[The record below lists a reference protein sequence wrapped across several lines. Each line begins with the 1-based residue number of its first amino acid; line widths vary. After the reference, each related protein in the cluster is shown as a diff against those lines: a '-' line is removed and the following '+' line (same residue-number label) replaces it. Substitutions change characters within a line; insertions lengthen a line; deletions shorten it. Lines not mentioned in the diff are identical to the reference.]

1 MSGWSAADQ
10 LNRYAEQG
18 MKAFLNEVLQRFPE
32 VADQVN
38 EGDEDL
44 PYVVVG
50 YIVEWLLSVELD
62 SATTERVTAFDRW
75 CMQQPR
81 GQTAAD
87 DILTIETVAFREKLF
102 GYDKL
107 LPLVPKLMSRE
118 ELQANKEYF
127 SRWVGEDRYEAAWRL
142 ACGNA

>member
-1 MSGWSAADQ
+1 
-10 LNRYAEQG
+10 

-50 YIVEWLLSVELD
+50 YIVEWLLSVEIE

-87 DILTIETVAFREKLF
+87 DILTIETVGLREKLF
-102 GYDKL
+102 RYDKL
-107 LPLVPKLMSRE
+107 LPLVTNNYR
-118 ELQANKEYF
+118 
-127 SRWVGEDRYEAAWRL
+127 
-142 ACGNA
+142 

>member
-1 MSGWSAADQ
+1 
-10 LNRYAEQG
+10 

-50 YIVEWLLSVELD
+50 YIVEWLLSVEIE

-87 DILTIETVAFREKLF
+87 DILTIETVGLREKLF
-102 GYDKL
+102 RYDKL
-107 LPLVPKLMSRE
+107 LPLVTKLMSRE
-118 ELQANKEYF
+118 ELQVNEEYL
-127 SRWVGEDRYEAAWRL
+127 SRWVGEDRYGAVWRL
-142 ACGNA
+142 AYGNA

>member
-1 MSGWSAADQ
+1 
-10 LNRYAEQG
+10 
-18 MKAFLNEVLQRFPE
+18 MKALFDEVLQRFPE
-32 VADQVN
+32 LAAQVN

-50 YIVEWLLSVELD
+50 YIAEWLLSVELD
-62 SATTERVTAFDRW
+62 SAAIQRVVDFDRW

-102 GYDKL
+102 EYDKL

-127 SRWVGEDRYEAAWRL
+127 SSWVGEDRYEAAWRL

>member
-1 MSGWSAADQ
+1 
-10 LNRYAEQG
+10 

-75 CMQQPR
+75 
-81 GQTAAD
+81 
-87 DILTIETVAFREKLF
+87 
-102 GYDKL
+102 
-107 LPLVPKLMSRE
+107 
-118 ELQANKEYF
+118 
-127 SRWVGEDRYEAAWRL
+127 
-142 ACGNA
+142 

>member
-1 MSGWSAADQ
+1 
-10 LNRYAEQG
+10 
-18 MKAFLNEVLQRFPE
+18 MKALFDEVLQRFPE
-32 VADQVN
+32 LAAQVN

-50 YIVEWLLSVELD
+50 YIAEWLLSVELD
-62 SATTERVTAFDRW
+62 SAAIQRVVDFDRW

-102 GYDKL
+102 EYDKL

-118 ELQANKEYF
+118 ELQASKEYF

>member
-1 MSGWSAADQ
+1 
-10 LNRYAEQG
+10 

-50 YIVEWLLSVELD
+50 YIVEWLLSVEIE

-87 DILTIETVAFREKLF
+87 DILTIETVGLREKLF
-102 GYDKL
+102 RYDKL
-107 LPLVPKLMSRE
+107 LPLVTKLMSRE
-118 ELQANKEYF
+118 ELQVNEEYL

-142 ACGNA
+142 AYGNA